1 MEFGVNSDPY
11 LAIVAELV
19 AERSRLDGLLDDA
32 LAQFALFEDG
42 FSQRLASANA
52 AQRQA
57 LMEERAQLE
66 DVLGIADLVDR
77 IDRIRERIAMLETQV
92 ASAAA

>member
-32 LAQFALFEDG
+32 LAQFALYEDE
-42 FSQRLASANA
+42 FNLRLSAA
-52 AQRQA
+52 TPAQRQA
-57 LMEERAQLE
+57 LMQERAQME
-66 DVLGIADLVDR
+66 EMLGIADLVER
-77 IDRIRERIAMLETQV
+77 IDRIRERVAMLEAQV
-92 ASAAA
+92 DSVAA